1 MRDLILLG
9 ALLCVVPLILRTPMI
24 GVLAWIW
31 VALMNPQQEVYGF
44 LHGASL
50 NLYIALITAFAWLA
64 SKQRKSVP
72 FNPLTV
78 TLIIFMAWA
87 SITTYFALNP
97 SYSYD
102 LWDRTLKTFVLAFA
116 ILTIASTK
124 GRIQAIVW
132 MVVLSIGFYGIKGGG
147 FTLLTG
153 GRNHVFGPDNSM
165 IADNNNLGLALVM
178 VLPLMNYLRI
188 TTQRY
193 WVQLGLLAMMGLTLV
208 GIIGTY
214 SRGAFFALGVTG
226 LAYAVRSRAGI
237 IPLVLGGLLLV
248 SLPSLVPSSWFERM
262 STIQHANQDQSFQ
275 EREAAWA
282 TSLNVAKARLTGGG
296 FNSIQQDWVADL
308 YSSPGSLRI
317 GRAAH
322 SIYFEVMGDHGF
334 FGLFLYA
341 LILLAGWYNTTA
353 TLLAIRGR
361 PELQW
366 AALLARTMQVSMIGY
381 LVGGAA
387 LSMAYYDGFLIML
400 ALTGALLLYVR
411 KPATEDT
418 QAQNLPA
425 WRRPWKQEVPALARA
440 SGRTGDLRL
449 Q

>member
-1 MRDLILLG
+1 
-9 ALLCVVPLILRTPMI
+9 
-24 GVLAWIW
+24 
-31 VALMNPQQEVYGF
+31 
-44 LHGASL
+44 
-50 NLYIALITAFAWLA
+50 
-64 SKQRKSVP
+64 
-72 FNPLTV
+72 
-78 TLIIFMAWA
+78 
-87 SITTYFALNP
+87 
-97 SYSYD
+97 
-102 LWDRTLKTFVLAFA
+102 
-116 ILTIASTK
+116 
-124 GRIQAIVW
+124 
-132 MVVLSIGFYGIKGGG
+132 
-147 FTLLTG
+147 
-153 GRNHVFGPDNSM
+153 
-165 IADNNNLGLALVM
+165 M

-193 WVQLGLLAMMGLTLV
+193 WVRLGLLAVMGLTLV

-275 EREAAWA
+275 EREAAWT

-296 FNSIQQDWVADL
+296 FNSIQQDWVTDT

-341 LILLAGWYNTTA
+341 LILIAGWYNTTA
-353 TLLAIRGR
+353 TLIAIRNR
-361 PELQW
+361 PEMQW

-411 KPATEDT
+411 KPVAAENAQIDT
-418 QAQNLPA
+418 LPA
-425 WRRPWKQEVPALARA
+425 WRRSWKRDVPALANAPGRA
-440 SGRTGDLRL
+440 GDLRL

>member
-1 MRDLILLG
+1 MRDLILLAAILG
-9 ALLCVVPLILRTPMI
+9 VIPLILRAPMI

-50 NLYIALITAFAWLA
+50 NLYIAVITAFSWLA
-64 SKQRKSVP
+64 SKQRKAVP
-72 FNPLTV
+72 LNPLTI
-78 TLIIFMAWA
+78 TLIIFMMWA

-102 LWDRTLKTFVLAFA
+102 LWNRTLKTLVLVFA
-116 ILTIASTK
+116 ILTIANTK

-132 MVVLSIGFYGIKGGG
+132 MVVFSIGYYGVKGGG

-165 IADNNNLGLALVM
+165 IADNNNLGLVLVM
-178 VLPLMNYLRI
+178 ILPLTNYLRI
-188 TTQRY
+188 TAKRY
-193 WVQLGLLAMMGLTLV
+193 WVRLGLLAMMGLTLV
-208 GIIGTY
+208 GVIGTY

-237 IPLVLGGLLLV
+237 IPLVLGALVLV
-248 SLPSLVPSSWFERM
+248 SLPSLVPSSWFDRM
-262 STIQHANQDQSFQ
+262 STIQHAGQDQSFQ
-275 EREAAWA
+275 ERQAAWA
-282 TSLNVAKARLTGGG
+282 TSLNVAKSRLTGGG
-296 FNSIQQDWVADL
+296 FNSIQQNWVAEM
-308 YSSPGSLRI
+308 YSSPGSLKI

-334 FGLFLYA
+334 FGLFLYI
-341 LILLAGWYNTTA
+341 LILLAGWYNTAA
-353 TLLAIRGR
+353 TLIAVRDR
-361 PELQW
+361 PEMQW

-387 LSMAYYDGFLIML
+387 LSMAYYDGFLILL
-400 ALTGALLLYVR
+400 ALGGALLLYVK
-411 KPATEDT
+411 KPLAEEASGKDV
-418 QAQNLPA
+418 PI
-425 WRRPWKQEVPALARA
+425 WRRPIEPEIPALARA
-440 SGRTGDLRL
+440 TGGTADLQLR
-449 Q
+449 

>member
-9 ALLCVVPLILRTPMI
+9 ALLGVVPLILRRPMI

-44 LHGASL
+44 LQGASL
-50 NLYIALITAFAWLA
+50 NLYIAVITAFAWLA
-64 SKQRKSVP
+64 SKQRKTVP
-72 FNPLTV
+72 LNPLTI
-78 TLIIFMAWA
+78 TLIIFMMWA

-193 WVQLGLLAMMGLTLV
+193 WVRLGLLAMMGLTLV

-237 IPLVLGGLLLV
+237 IPLVLGGLLLA

-275 EREAAWA
+275 EREAAWT
-282 TSLNVAKARLTGGG
+282 TSLNVAESRLTGGG
-296 FNSIQQDWVADL
+296 FNSIQQDWVADM
-308 YSSPGSLRI
+308 YASPGSLKI

-353 TLLAIRGR
+353 TLIAIRGR
-361 PELQW
+361 PEMDW

-411 KPATEDT
+411 KPATEEVE
-418 QAQNLPA
+418 APNLPA
-425 WRRPWKQEVPALARA
+425 WRRGWKQGVPALARA
-440 SGRTGDLRL
+440 SGRAGDLRL